1 MDTLLCPKCIV
12 FDICSVQEK
21 WLVPSC
27 PLFRGFTALDGI
39 ILDVKYWG
47 ALSPNLNIRG
57 AGAPPPPPPPSPPR
71 LLRPCISSFKPQRRY
86 NLYATAV
93 EQITRECLP
102 QIVPKTV
109 SVHKNATRYL
119 GEHPPDPQTTPPSF
133 SWIPGD
139 GR

>member
-57 AGAPPPPPPPSPPR
+57 AGAPPPSPPSSYAPAFLASSHKDGIIYMLQLLSRLPENICLRLYQKLSQCTKCHKISGGASPRPPNHA
-71 LLRPCISSFKPQRRY
+71 PQFF
-86 NLYATAV
+86 L
-93 EQITRECLP
+93 
-102 QIVPKTV
+102 
-109 SVHKNATRYL
+109 
-119 GEHPPDPQTTPPSF
+119 D
-133 SWIPGD
+133 SW
-139 GR
+139 